1 MMYNHDFNDPYPP
14 LDYSPSPS
22 TPPVITIPDHHLCP
36 CPCSDFDSVNETM
49 KALGYPDTPYNSSS
63 SCCSSGGSCITSP
76 SSFPSRGSRAA
87 AVRSFMQRSCSTL
100 SLQKNYGYR
109 LPFGSTPEF
118 AAADA
123 EDSSVRRVC
132 SDGDLQRINGGSQ
145 QGQRSGG
152 SQLMSESNMI
162 LQGLSRTLPYGP
174 EEKKERIERYR
185 SKRTQRNFNKK
196 IKYACRKT
204 LADSRP
210 RIRGRFARNEEIE
223 KTEPELHRNHRMEQG
238 QYNEEE
244 AEPEDDSNW
253 VEFLDTFSS
262 GNLLL

>member
-1 MMYNHDFNDPYPP
+1 MYNPDFNDPYPPP

-22 TPPVITIPDHHLCP
+22 TLPPPPVVTFPDLLCH
-36 CPCSDFDSVNETM
+36 CSEFDSVNDSM
-49 KALGYPDTPYNSSS
+49 KAFSYPDTPYNSSS
-63 SCCSSGGSCITSP
+63 SSSSGGSCISSP
-76 SSFPSRGSRAA
+76 SSFRSRST
-87 AVRSFMQRSCSTL
+87 VCSFMQRSCSTL
-100 SLQKNYGYR
+100 SLQKNYGYCV
-109 LPFGSTPEF
+109 PFGSTPEF
-118 AAADA
+118 ADAAA
-123 EDSSVRRVC
+123 EDSSMRRVC
-132 SDGDLQRINGGSQ
+132 SAGDLQMSNGVSQ

-162 LQGLSRTLPYGP
+162 IEGLSRTVPYSP

-210 RIRGRFARNEEIE
+210 RIRGRFARNDEIE
-223 KTEPELHRNHRMEQG
+223 KTEPQLHWNHQMEQVE
-238 QYNEEE
+238 YDEE
-244 AEPEDDSNW
+244 AEPEADSNW
-253 VEFLDTFSS
+253 VEFLDVFSS